1 MTSRFRYF
9 VRMNPPINIGS
20 KVGDD
25 AQEFLDCMYKVLT
38 SKEVTSRDSY
48 LRTNRERLVKCGTL
62 SGNII
67 GMFSRVL

>member
-25 AQEFLDCMYKVLT
+25 AQEFLDCMYKVWSTMRVNSREKAEFSSYQLR
-38 SKEVTSRDSY
+38 EVSQVLY
-48 LRTNRERLVKCGTL
+48 NQQKNKGRL
-62 SGNII
+62 S
-67 GMFSRVL
+67 